1 MRPILFPIPAKPL
14 FVLAVCLAAVSIARD
29 LIRRRRDRTAS
40 WSSTA
45 LYLLIGAEVLL
56 YFKADTVWPGPS
68 AFSHP
73 WTPVPIYAY
82 GVMLG
87 TSLVVGWFI
96 AMSLAGKD
104 GIDQQEAGTI
114 YMWTAVWSIIGS
126 RVLWYFTD
134 NTNPNRSIVEILM
147 INQGGLV
154 AYGGMI
160 GGFLASVFCCRRRGI
175 PLLQWADVA
184 APSVVLGTAITRIG
198 CFLFG
203 CDYGARSELPW
214 AVRFPGPNAHRFA
227 GIVTGGPQGS
237 PAWQHHYG
245 HFQSVVDECTRTAS
259 CWSDKVHP
267 TQLYE
272 SLVGLSLFG
281 LLMLIRRYRTF
292 SGQVFLGWVIGYG
305 VLRSL
310 IERYRDDADRGVYKI
325 VGNLELST
333 SQIIGITSV
342 VLGLGLFVT
351 LLRRYLRD
359 PASLRLWE
367 HVPAPVKVET
377 TTRTKAEQGGGGKR
391 RKRR

>member
-1 MRPILFPIPAKPL
+1 MRPILVNVPSKLL
-14 FVLAVCLAAVSIARD
+14 FFAALTLAIAAFARD
-29 LIRRRRDRTAS
+29 LIRRRKDPAAS
-40 WSSTA
+40 WTSTP
-45 LYLLIGAEVLL
+45 LYLLIGAGVVLYL
-56 YFKADTVWPGPS
+56 KADTLFPGPA

-96 AMSLAGKD
+96 AMNLAGKD

-126 RVLWYFTD
+126 RLLWYFTTPD
-134 NTNPNRSIVEILM
+134 ARAIDIPMV
-147 INQGGLV
+147 NQGGLV

-160 GGFLASVFCCRRRGI
+160 GGFLSSVYCCRKRGI

-203 CDYGARSELPW
+203 CDYGARTNLPW
-214 AVRFPGPNAHRFA
+214 AVHFPGPNPLAPH
-227 GIVTGGPQGS
+227 GS
-237 PAWQHHYG
+237 PAWQHHVANYG
-245 HFQSVVDECTRTAS
+245 LPHTAAQSLG
-259 CWSDKVHP
+259 VHP

-272 SLVGLSLFG
+272 SLVGISLFA

-292 SGQVFLGWVIGYG
+292 SGQVFLGWVLGYG

-310 IERYRDDADRGVYKI
+310 IERYRDDDDRGVYNV
-325 VGNLELST
+325 VGNVTLST
-333 SQIIGITSV
+333 SQIIGIVSI
-342 VLGLGLFVT
+342 VLGLALLAT
-351 LLRRYLRD
+351 LIRRYRRD

-367 HVPAPVKVET
+367 RVPEPVKVET
-377 TTRTKAEQGGGGKR
+377 KAKVEGGGSKR